1 MPLSPGQ
8 AESRP
13 YVPACPQARKSHRR
27 ACAPFGSAHVHPAYR
42 VAPARDQ
49 PSLLTPL
56 ESGGPLFLHR
66 LDVLAFF
73 TVENVNVRQ
82 SVQVNTANKSH
93 RSLAT
98 RTSHLDRTI
107 LRFGRFHLPQCSALP
122 ARRIPKKVS
131 ATGQMPWTLNSV
143 PVGFPMKLNSARA
156 LMLELF
162 KGHRV

>member
-1 MPLSPGQ
+1 MPFSPGQ

-27 ACAPFGSAHVHPAYR
+27 ACAPFGSAHVHPAHR

-82 SVQVNTANKSH
+82 SVQVNTAKVASQPCNADIAP
-93 RSLAT
+93 RSNDFAFRQISFAT
-98 RTSHLDRTI
+98 
-107 LRFGRFHLPQCSALP
+107 
-122 ARRIPKKVS
+122 
-131 ATGQMPWTLNSV
+131 
-143 PVGFPMKLNSARA
+143 
-156 LMLELF
+156 
-162 KGHRV
+162 